1 MIFSSRGKVHISGK
15 KIFIMDELNALLE
28 SLMKSNIVSCEI
40 IHAMVDVARCEVEG
54 IDSEN
59 AYDELVLKMFNDICE
74 KSDKK
79 AKKEMFAE
87 MDEETMRMVMESAER
102 RN

>member
-28 SLMKSNIVSCEI
+28 SLMKSNIVSCEV

-54 IDSEN
+54 IDSEK
-59 AYDELVLKMFNDICE
+59 AYGELILQMLNDICE

-79 AKKEMFAE
+79 AKKETFAE